1 VYVAITEAD
10 RDGHDHAGEAVRRGA
25 AAVIG
30 ERPLPVFGVPHC
42 VVADSRAVYGQLCQ
56 ALVGDPSRHTK
67 VIGVTGTHGKTTVA
81 RLLTAIFRAAGIP
94 SATLDSFGYWDGLDD
109 RPAIEGTLAP
119 PVLARSLARMAA
131 AGATHAVVEL
141 SSRELSQQVAAG
153 VTLDAACFTHVSRNH
168 LDWHGTVDNYRQA
181 KRRILDHL
189 QPDGVAILNA
199 DDPVCVRILSSLDFP
214 ALTYGL
220 QKPAEI
226 SAQIVEQ
233 HVNEQV
239 FVLSAGDESVG
250 VRTAIIGDHHV
261 YNCLAAAT
269 TALAYGIELTAIARG
284 LETVDTLPGRMQ
296 RVACGQ
302 DFAVFIDAANTSEA
316 LRACLQTVRRVTR
329 GRLICVF
336 AADAEPES
344 DDWPAM
350 GRVVGALVDSAVIT
364 TNGPHASSHRA
375 CVALHG
381 GFADRRK
388 ARVVIERDKAIAWA
402 IGAARAGDTV
412 VIAGKGDRVSWAPDD
427 DRPPV
432 TDHALVD
439 HALNGGAT
447 ATTQHMAA

>member
-1 VYVAITEAD
+1 VFVAITEAD
-10 RDGHDHAGEAVRRGA
+10 RDGHDHAAEAVRRGA
-25 AAVIG
+25 AAVIC

-42 VVADSRAVYGQLCQ
+42 VVADSRAAYGQLCQ

-81 RLLTAIFRAAGIP
+81 RLLTAIFRAAGI
-94 SATLDSFGYWDGLDD
+94 SAATLDSFGYWDGQED
-109 RPAIEGTLAP
+109 RPAIEGPLAP
-119 PVLARSLARMAA
+119 PVLARSLAQMAA
-131 AGATHAVVEL
+131 AGASHAVVEL
-141 SSRELSQQVAAG
+141 SSRTLSQQVAAG
-153 VTLDAACFTHVSRNH
+153 VKLDTACFTHVGRHH
-168 LDWHGTVDNYRQA
+168 LDWHGTIENYRQA
-181 KRRILDHL
+181 KRRIFDHL
-189 QPDGVAILNA
+189 HPDGVAVLNA
-199 DDPVCVRILSSLDFP
+199 DDPVCARFLSNLNFP
-214 ALTYGL
+214 ALTYSL

-226 SAQIVEQ
+226 TAQIVEQ

-239 FVLSAGDESVG
+239 FVLSSGDESVG
-250 VRTAIIGDHHV
+250 VRTAIIGDHHI

-269 TALAYGIELTAIARG
+269 TALAYGIQLTAIARG
-284 LETVDTLPGRMQ
+284 LEAVDTLPGRMQ

-316 LRACLQTVRRVTR
+316 LHACLKAIRRVTR

-350 GRVVGALVDSAVIT
+350 GRVVGALADSAVIT
-364 TNGPHASSHRA
+364 TNGPQAQSHRA

-388 ARVVIERDKAIAWA
+388 ARVVIERNKAIAWA
-402 IGAARAGDTV
+402 LENARAGDTV
-412 VIAGKGDRVSWAPDD
+412 VVAGKGDRISWAPDD

-432 TDHALVD
+432 TDHALV
-439 HALNGGAT
+439 HHVLRGGKT